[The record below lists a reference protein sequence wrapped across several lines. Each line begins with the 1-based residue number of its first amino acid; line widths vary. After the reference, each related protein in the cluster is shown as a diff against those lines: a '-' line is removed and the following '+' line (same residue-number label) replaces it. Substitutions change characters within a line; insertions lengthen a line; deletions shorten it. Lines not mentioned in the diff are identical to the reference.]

1 VHRLQAVYRPD
12 GVVEHYRYD
21 AGNNLVEAPG
31 LGEHLP
37 ASGPQHAPGTP
48 LQPVV
53 LDTGNRL
60 WRANGERF
68 HHDER
73 DHVVARESH
82 EGVTYYLRDAADQL
96 RKVVRSEDTIFE
108 AWYDVLGRRSKVRTA
123 AGERTFYWDTDRLA
137 AELGPH
143 GALRVYVYAGRD
155 GIVPIG
161 FVDYASADA
170 EPASGH
176 SYSVHADHQGSV
188 ERVYNA
194 RGKLVWRCAYAP
206 YGAARVEVGAGFY
219 QPLRMPGH
227 YWDADTQLHY
237 NRFRYYDPA
246 LARYLESDPLGIAG
260 GANLYAYTW
269 NPLSEVDVR
278 GLAKSCP
285 NAVEAQ
291 VRARVEREG
300 RPDKEELN
308 ERGLTRAQERD
319 YRARIDHAEQHGD
332 PSAQRYERY
341 VLGHVQRG
349 TKPEDILPQD
359 KWKVHSDRALRNGSR
374 GREMEG
380 QSRVAL
386 ANHTGK
392 PLANNNA
399 GATLTQHGTR
409 PDSVGQGVV
418 HEHKHFTGEGEQTV
432 YNTEQMRAQQKVAG
446 NDQRHVVTLSS
457 DKPNLDGKPPDPRP
471 SRELHKDEN
480 RDIYYVEPAK
490 HDEAGNELEPA
501 KVTRVWNPKKNR
513 WDPA

>member
-21 AGNNLVEAPG
+21 AGDNLVEAPG

-37 ASGPQHAPGTP
+37 ASDAQHAPGIA

-82 EGVTYYLRDAADQL
+82 EGITYYLRDAADQL
-96 RKVVRSEDTIFE
+96 RKVVRGEDTIFE
-108 AWYDVLGRRSKVRTA
+108 AWYDVLGRRTKERTA
-123 AGERTFYWDTDRLA
+123 AGERTFYWDSDRLA

-143 GALRVYVYAGRD
+143 GALRVYAGRD

-260 GANLYAYTW
+260 GANLCAYTW
-269 NPLSEVDVR
+269 NPLIEVDVR
-278 GLAKSCP
+278 GLARKCDTTSRGP
-285 NAVEAQ
+285 GPAADKG
-291 VRARVEREG
+291 EG
-300 RPDKEELN
+300 RPV
-308 ERGLTRAQERD
+308 ERP
-319 YRARIDHAEQHGD
+319 
-332 PSAQRYERY
+332 PSS
-341 VLGHVQRG
+341 
-349 TKPEDILPQD
+349 KPATAPSTQN
-359 KWKVHSDRALRNGSR
+359 ALS
-374 GREMEG
+374 
-380 QSRVAL
+380 
-386 ANHTGK
+386 
-392 PLANNNA
+392 
-399 GATLTQHGTR
+399 
-409 PDSVGQGVV
+409 
-418 HEHKHFTGEGEQTV
+418 
-432 YNTEQMRAQQKVAG
+432 
-446 NDQRHVVTLSS
+446 
-457 DKPNLDGKPPDPRP
+457 
-471 SRELHKDEN
+471 
-480 RDIYYVEPAK
+480 
-490 HDEAGNELEPA
+490 HDEAKARSASLARDAQQDFARRAQRPRSDPDYISKNKAGPVVVVVVDARTGNATRPHINDCAPPEDLHPTLEARLGKVKSQPA
-501 KVTRVWNPKKNR
+501 HPSEPGSHAEVHAVNEALHTRTEQGLPDGPEALDDMHMTPTWLRGTPGEGKREDGMVAGQPPER
-513 WDPA
+513 AS